1 MDPAP
6 QAGAGNA
13 DDAPEPDVDETAP
26 GQDDQAPAVQK
37 ITTKFLTK
45 YERGKLYF
53 FIWLEKP
60 VCRLPGEL
68 GVMQMRY

>member
-1 MDPAP
+1 MDPMP

-53 FIWLEKP
+53 FI
-60 VCRLPGEL
+60 
-68 GVMQMRY
+68 